1 MHTYTHSHT
10 HTYTHS
16 HIHTYSHTHMLCELC
31 FLVVFTHI
39 VLDVRSAAVGEEDS
53 AGLVVPSLE
62 VNLFFKLKNIEM
74 KTI

>member
-1 MHTYTHSHT
+1 
-10 HTYTHS
+10 
-16 HIHTYSHTHMLCELC
+16 MLCELC